1 MMGAKPID
9 YLKDTGPIFGFI
21 VSKGEAPVFKTL
33 DTTKPMK
40 KSSVGAVCET
50 VSNMG
55 EHQPRVQLLHEAG
68 RSADSGLA
76 ELMLPDDDASWV
88 PVPKGF
94 KPGAD
99 DREPPFHMKDL
110 TQRPL
115 CLYMEFLTRL
125 FDARRLGGKRW
136 FLSAIESS
144 YAGLKGSGKKK

>member
-1 MMGAKPID
+1 LGDRPIR
-9 YLKDTGPIFGFI
+9 YLEETGTLFGFI
-21 VSKGEAPVFKTL
+21 VAKGVETVFKTL

-40 KSSVGAVCET
+40 KSSIGAVCET

-55 EHQPRVQLLHEAG
+55 EHQPRVQLLHAAG
-68 RSADSGLA
+68 LSSDLA
-76 ELMLPDDDASWV
+76 ALMIPDDDASWK

-94 KPGAD
+94 KPG
-99 DREPPFHMKDL
+99 ENELGPPFHMKDL

-125 FDARRLGGKRW
+125 FDARRLAGKRW

-144 YAGLKGSGKKK
+144 YSGLKGTGGKK